1 MYEGMGKEKLTDK
14 EEGQQMNIEEIKET
28 GETLASFF
36 LVFDATFL
44 FDEKTEELLNNTKK
58 ALEKKILHNESCLP
72 VILAM
77 GGNYDSGVDRAK
89 VEEINALLE
98 LIKARK
104 KLQRATEKEF
114 IKKTS
119 AQVNEIF
126 GL

>member
-1 MYEGMGKEKLTDK
+1 
-14 EEGQQMNIEEIKET
+14 MNIEEIKET
-28 GETLASFF
+28 GEELASFF

-44 FDEKTEELLNNTKK
+44 LDEKTEKLLNDTKK
-58 ALEKKILHNESCLP
+58 ALEKKIAHNEACLP

-89 VEEINALLE
+89 VEEINALFE

-104 KLQRATEKEF
+104 NLQKATEKEF
-114 IKKTS
+114 TKKTE
-119 AQVNEIF
+119 AQVRAIF

>member
-1 MYEGMGKEKLTDK
+1 MYEGMGKEKLAVK
-14 EEGQQMNIEEIKET
+14 EEGQQVNAEEIKET
-28 GETLASFF
+28 AETLASFF

-44 FDEKTEELLNNTKK
+44 LDEKTEKLLNNTKK
-58 ALEKKILHNESCLP
+58 ALEKKIAHNEACLP

-104 KLQRATEKEF
+104 NLQKATEKEF
-114 IKKTS
+114 TKKTE
-119 AQVNEIF
+119 AQVRAIF